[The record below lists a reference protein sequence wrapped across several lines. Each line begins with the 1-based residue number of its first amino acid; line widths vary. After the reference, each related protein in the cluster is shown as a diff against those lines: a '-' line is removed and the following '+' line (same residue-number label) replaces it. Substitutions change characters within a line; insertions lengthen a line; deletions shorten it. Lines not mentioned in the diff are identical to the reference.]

1 MGFLENLGDG
11 LTDIVKSFTSNLTTS
26 LANAFD
32 YSEIAKT
39 LNEMDESMTSVI
51 HTMGAGRELSYMI
64 KSNIA
69 EAFTNVTLL
78 GGSMSDIVDQQN
90 ALVQATNRQLILQ
103 GEYQDDLLATSR
115 VTGEYASSLITAF
128 DKVGMSVYSIKDEM
142 EGVVN
147 QARALGLNAQEVS
160 SRMVSNLEK
169 MNMYGFERGIAG
181 LSTMAAKSAMFK
193 LDMSSTFNLADK
205 LISPEQAVD
214 FSARLQSLGIQSELV
229 DPFRAMDLATN
240 DVEELQNQ
248 ILKMTKGMTFFNE
261 QTGKVEIL
269 KESRNQIK
277 ALAAEMGMTAQ
288 EFSRTIIQTETFNR
302 KLQEIKM
309 PSLNIN
315 EEQRTLIANLA
326 EMKLGAQGKG
336 YYVQIEDERGVKSEK
351 LVSELNEKDIEQL
364 GKQYAD
370 GNKTIEELAKDQL
383 SYSKQMA
390 ASLTAIEKSVGV
402 GIAGSKAGEAVVDL
416 VQAAD
421 QLIYKPIAKALD
433 TGNIAKTIDKA
444 GDDLGQ
450 MFKNIEQ
457 GVSGFD
463 GTVDGMKKLFTDT
476 LKGLGTAVSNARSE
490 FEKNLKRVQ
499 KLQTFESE
507 QGANALQVQGSNF
520 NFIPA
525 NDAFVFGDANN
536 KTVLKPSLTDQ
547 SLFAE
552 RESMNKI
559 LGGED
564 IMIKMKSILSETNAQ
579 QQTQQITEI
588 LNKAQNSMSTNGQNV
603 KHKMDPVE
611 HKGEIKFTLD
621 VNVPQG
627 VDKEAVRTFF
637 NETLRND
644 TATMQNLSVQLRKV
658 VDNFNF
664 TSAPTDTNTSYIS
677 Y

>member
-11 LTDIVKSFTSNLTTS
+11 LKDILQSFTSNLTSS
-26 LANAFD
+26 LSSALSPDTISKAIED
-32 YSEIAKT
+32 
-39 LNEMDESMTSVI
+39 MDDSMTQVI
-51 HTMGAGRELSYMI
+51 NTMGAGRELSRLI
-64 KSNIA
+64 KSNIS
-69 EAFTNVTLL
+69 EAYTNVTLL
-78 GGSMSDIVDQQN
+78 GGSLSDIVEQQQ
-90 ALVQATNRQLILQ
+90 ALIKQTNRQIILQ
-103 GEYQDDLLATSR
+103 GDYQDDLLATTK
-115 VTGEYASSLITAF
+115 VTGEYASTLIGAF

-181 LSTMAAKSAMFK
+181 LSTMAAKSAMIK

-309 PSLNIN
+309 PSLNVN

-326 EMKLGAQGKG
+326 EMKEGAQGKG
-336 YYVQIEDERGVKSEK
+336 YYVQIEDEKGVKSEK
-351 LVSELNEKDIEQL
+351 LVSQLNEKDIEQL

-370 GNKTIEELAKDQL
+370 GNKSIEELAKDQL

-476 LKGLGTAVSNARSE
+476 LGGLGTAVSNARLE

-507 QGANALQVQGSNF
+507 QGANTLQEQGSNF

-564 IMIKMKSILSETNAQ
+564 IMIKMKSILSETNTQ